1 MEKKIG
7 NWLILG
13 GNIIFIIGSLLWII
27 FFSIFT
33 IFSWEFYIG
42 LVVIPTAIGLL
53 CIIIGCIL
61 NEKKRKMGILS
72 EKNYHITGQV
82 FIVLGVFICLGLLL
96 VDSPIG
102 PPILG
107 TSTINVGTF
116 NGVFLFIMFTSVFMV
131 IISGLMLLLSGS
143 KAFLIIGLIA
153 LVIAVGVF
161 QDWGGEII
169 SAYNKIIGGGPPGPP
184 I

>member
-1 MEKKIG
+1 
-7 NWLILG
+7 
-13 GNIIFIIGSLLWII
+13 IFIIGSLLWII

-53 CIIIGCIL
+53 CIITGCIL

-72 EKNYHITGQV
+72 EKKYHIIGEV
-82 FIVLGVFICLGLLL
+82 LIILGVYICLGLLL

-102 PPILG
+102 LPILG
-107 TSTINVGTF
+107 TSTINVDTF
-116 NGVFLFIMFTSVFMV
+116 DSVFLVFMFGSVFMTFL
-131 IISGLMLLLSGS
+131 SGFMLLFNDS
-143 KAFLIIGLIA
+143 KTWLIIGLIA

-161 QDWGGEII
+161 QGWGGEII
-169 SAYNKIIGGGPPGPP
+169 SIYNKVMGGGPPGPP